1 MVQIKPSNNNG
12 SIRIRFTYKSKKYN
26 LNPQG
31 DFSNPLDL
39 AKANVLS
46 TQIDLDIRSG
56 NFDETL
62 KKYQP
67 KTQSSKSRK
76 APKLLLLWD
85 KWVDSLDLGEE
96 TKAGKYLD
104 CRRLILKAQTEPRI
118 DDANWFIKV
127 TDHLAPSTFN
137 QLLSYFKS
145 CLNWC
150 IVENLAGSNPFLKV
164 KSKKA
169 IKREIKPF
177 SLDEMKLILEGFE
190 KLNPHYVPFVLFLF
204 LTGCRTSEAVGLQ
217 WKRINLDRNEITIA
231 DVVIISKVSRER
243 VRKDSTKTGQ
253 ITVLSMSEPL
263 RNLLNSMPKG
273 DPDDLLFKNQWGKEI
288 NRSVF
293 RRTWKNVLEC
303 QGVEYRKPYTS
314 RHTLASHAIDKG
326 MTLQEVAYLLG
337 HTDTTM
343 VSKIYGHIINRP
355 KLPNIEF

>member
-12 SIRIRFTYKSKKYN
+12 NIRIRFTHKGKKYN

-39 AKANVLS
+39 AKSNVLS
-46 TQIDLDIRSG
+46 TQIELDIRSG

-62 KKYQP
+62 RKYQP
-67 KTQSSKSRK
+67 EPQSSKPRK
-76 APKLLLLWD
+76 ARKLLPLWD
-85 KWVDSLDLGEE
+85 KWVESLDLSEE

-104 CRRLILKAQTEPRI
+104 CRRLILKAKSEPRI
-118 DDANWFIKV
+118 DDASWFIEV

-137 QLLSYFKS
+137 QLLSYFKTF
-145 CLNWC
+145 LNWC
-150 IVENLAGSNPFLKV
+150 IGENLAVSNPFLKV

-204 LTGCRTSEAVGLQ
+204 LTGCRTSEAIGIQ
-217 WKRINLDRNEITIA
+217 WKRIDFERGEITIA
-231 DVVIISKVSRER
+231 DAVIISKVSRER
-243 VRKDSTKTGQ
+243 IRKDSTKTGQ

-263 RNLLNSMPKG
+263 KNLLNSMPKG
-273 DPDDLLFKNQWGKEI
+273 NTDDLLFKNQWGKEI
-288 NRSVF
+288 NRTVF
-293 RRTWKNVLEC
+293 RRTWKRVLEA

-343 VSKIYGHIINRP
+343 VSKTYGHIINRP
-355 KLPNIEF
+355 NLPDLNL